1 MALKFIHSNEHSII
15 MKKQDIFDTALSLI
29 VSQGLH
35 ATPMAQ
41 IAKEANV
48 AAGTIYHYFK
58 SKDEMIHELYIN
70 IHGELEEV
78 MDLDDIDLDNYEAE
92 FDAVCLRIFKYLIQN
107 PLEYY
112 FLQQYENSPLGFG
125 KDELNKNMEFPIPV
139 RFFQLGF
146 DNNLIKTMP
155 LSLVSN
161 LVFNSITTIAGL
173 HLSKKIELD
182 KEIIQAVID
191 GSWNMIMA

>member
-1 MALKFIHSNEHSII
+1 M

-58 SKDEMIHELYIN
+58 SKEEMIHELYKK
-70 IHGELEEV
+70 IHIELEEI
-78 MDLDDIDLDNYEAE
+78 MDLDDIDLNDYKAE

-107 PLEYY
+107 PLKFY
-112 FLQQYENSPLGFG
+112 FLQQYEKSPLGFR
-125 KDELNKNMEFPIPV
+125 KEELNKNIEFPIPAG
-139 RFFQLGF
+139 FFQLGLE
-146 DNNLIKTMP
+146 NNLVKSMP
-155 LSLVSN
+155 ISLISN
-161 LVFNSITTIAGL
+161 LVFNSITTIASL

-191 GSWNMIMA
+191 GSWNMIKV